1 MVKVDD
7 TNQEITVAK
16 ENNDFKVKNVESV
29 PNVQEESLPKIKED
43 VAEPV
48 PVEATS
54 TIGKEITQ
62 LVHT

>member
-1 MVKVDD
+1 MKVED
-7 TNQEITVAK
+7 THQQVTVAK
-16 ENNDFKVKNVESV
+16 ENNDFKIKNVESV
-29 PNVQEESLPKIKED
+29 QTVEEEPLPKIKED
-43 VAEPV
+43 IAEPI